1 VETDGIV
8 MDRGGVDWTADEVAV
23 LLGDYFLMLADELAG
38 RPYSKTEHFRRV
50 MTLIGRSK
58 GSVEFKHQN
67 VSAVLDE
74 IGLPWIQG
82 YKPRAHYQDSLADA
96 VSRYLIQ
103 HPDVLTLAAPGPPLR
118 IRNDDD
124 ILVAPPPLLNSDPE
138 SRPAGIR
145 RLIGKF
151 DPAARDGRNRTLG
164 RAGEAFVVDFERR
177 RLARAGRDDLARDVR
192 WVADLDGDGF
202 GYDVRSFEPDGAERL
217 LEIKTT
223 CGNERTPFWMTKREC
238 DVATEQRDIYRVR
251 RVFHFRNEVRMFD
264 IAPPLEARLLLT
276 PATFMASPR

>member
-1 VETDGIV
+1 VTIEDSNAG
-8 MDRGGVDWTADEVAV
+8 REGVDWTTDEVAV

-38 RPYSKTEHFRRV
+38 RPYSKAEHNRGV
-50 MTLIGRSK
+50 VAMIGRSK

-74 IGLPWIQG
+74 IGVPWIQG

-96 VSRYLIQ
+96 VSQYLVR
-103 HPDVLTLAAPGPPLR
+103 HPDVLSLATPGPVR
-118 IRNDDD
+118 IRKDDD
-124 ILVAPPPLLNSDPE
+124 ILVVPPPLLNSDPE

-151 DPAARDGRNRTLG
+151 DPAARDERNRNLG
-164 RAGEAFVVDFERR
+164 KAGEAFVVDFERR
-177 RLARAGRDDLARDVR
+177 RLARAGRNDLAKDVR
-192 WVADLDGDGF
+192 WVADLDGDGY
-202 GYDVRSFEPDGAERL
+202 GYDVRSFEADGQERL

-238 DVATEQRDIYRVR
+238 DVAAEQGEIYRVR
-251 RVFHFRNEVRMFD
+251 RVFHFRNEVKMFD
-264 IAPPLEARLLLT
+264 IAPPLENRLLLA
-276 PATFMASPR
+276 PATFLATPR